1 MSATLPYKYFSR
13 TSIYDHLFWIFLFLF
28 TDPGGIIK
36 ANSGGK
42 FYVNF
47 AIFIFLTFLFFF
59 TSGAR
64 ECLRS
69 RNLNSISPAIF
80 LWTFYYLLVFGLLNN
95 KATDL
100 WYFLKN
106 GFLLPFTAICLF
118 YYSYFFAVRNLK
130 LFIHY
135 LVIFSMIVFSL
146 FFITYF
152 TDFKVLQLRVYG
164 RGYVEQERIMLFG
177 YGILPLSIPL
187 AINILLFNIKMREK
201 RWILLVAAIMIV
213 FTIISITRRQLLE
226 TMIYTAGAYLLAI
239 RLKLFRQVI
248 PGKLI
253 IFLLIPVLI
262 LFLLFPGYIGATR
275 QSLVE
280 SYSVITEGQSTT
292 GQRDARLSLTG
303 QDMVIGKFLENPLL
317 GTGFDPLWYSSEGDR
332 KGFEASDYIFLGA
345 LAQHGILGLL
355 FFLPVY
361 FFIYK
366 TLFSEYKVLKR
377 SKRFPYPSEYDRMM
391 VYYLIISFSIK
402 LLIYVNYFVEAGW
415 ANNAYSFY
423 ILIGILYAVRYRRLV
438 SAQTPD
444 PVEVNGAKNT

>member
-1 MSATLPYKYFSR
+1 MSTTSQNKYFSR
-13 TSIYDHLFWIFLFLF
+13 TSVYDHLFWIFLFLF

-47 AIFIFLTFLFFF
+47 AIFTILTFLFLF

-69 RNLNSISPAIF
+69 GNLKRISPAIL
-80 LWTFYYLLVFGLLNN
+80 LWTVYYLFIFGLLNN
-95 KATDL
+95 NATDFY
-100 WYFLKN
+100 YFLKN

-118 YYSYFFAVRNLK
+118 FFTYFFAVRNLK

-135 LVIFSMIVFSL
+135 LVIFSMIVFIL

-152 TDFKVLQLRVYG
+152 TVFKVLPLRVYG

-177 YGILPLSIPL
+177 YGILSLSIPF
-187 AINILLFNIKMREK
+187 AVNFLLFNIKIKEK
-201 RWILLVAAIMIV
+201 RWIILAAAIMIV
-213 FTIISITRRQLLE
+213 LWIISITRRQLLE
-226 TMIYTAGAYLLAI
+226 TIIYMFGAYLLAI

-253 IFLLIPVLI
+253 VFLLIPVII
-262 LFLLFPGYIGATR
+262 LFVLFPGYLGATR

-280 SYSVITEGQSTT
+280 SYSVITEGQSST
-292 GQRDARLSLTG
+292 GQRDSRLSLSG
-303 QDMVIGKFLENPLL
+303 QEMVISKFLENPLF

-332 KGFEASDYIFLGA
+332 KGYEASDYIFLGA

-355 FFLPVY
+355 FFLPIY
-361 FFIYK
+361 IFIYK
-366 TLFSEYKVLKR
+366 TLFSEYKLLKITKGFT
-377 SKRFPYPSEYDRMM
+377 SASEYDRMLI
-391 VYYLIISFSIK
+391 YYVIISFSIK

-415 ANNAYSFY
+415 AVNAFSFY
-423 ILIGILYAVRYRRLV
+423 IIIGILYAVRYRRIA
-438 SAQTPD
+438 AQSMNP
-444 PVEVNGAKNT
+444 GKINTL